1 MGGLGRDFISGGFCD
16 LNISCLAS
24 LVSLVQEEF
33 YSSDGVGVGGGDGFC
48 GLDVYYKVCRLVLV
62 IMTLWTDMP
71 R

>member
-24 LVSLVQEEF
+24 LVSLGLEEF
-33 YSSDGVGVGGGDGFC
+33 YSSDGVVVGGGVC
-48 GLDVYYKVCRLVLV
+48 GLDVYYEVCRLALV

>member
-24 LVSLVQEEF
+24 LVSLRLEDF
-33 YSSDGVGVGGGDGFC
+33 YSSDGVGGGDGFC
-48 GLDVYYKVCRLVLV
+48 GLDEYYKVCRLVLV
-62 IMTLWTDMP
+62 MTLWTDMP